1 MLRAMSRARP
11 IAPASTADG
20 SAVAAAP
27 ASGAGRGW
35 RESLAA
41 FLSPRV
47 ITMLFLGFSAG
58 LPLLLVFS
66 TLSIWLREA
75 GIERA
80 TIGFFSWAALG
91 YGFKFVWA
99 PVIDRMPLPLLD
111 RLLGRRRSWLLTAQL
126 SIAAALVL
134 MAFTDP
140 AANLT
145 LAAVF
150 AVLLG
155 FSAASQDVVIDAF
168 RIESAPPELQ
178 GLMSA
183 TYIAGYRLG
192 MIAAGAGAL
201 ELGGWLDPDPDTYQY
216 GPWRITYLAMA
227 CMMSVGI
234 ATTLIVREPESRD
247 RTHETVWSLQHY
259 VRFVGTFAAAATVFL
274 ATFLLTGGPGEA
286 WKAEFAGF
294 SGLTPAVAGFLVE
307 AGRFTAAVSAA
318 VAAGAALVA
327 LHFAPRA
334 MVVETYIAPFA
345 EFFGRFGRVALVV
358 LALVGSYRIAD
369 VVMGVM
375 ANVFYVDLGFEKQ
388 QIGRIS
394 FGFGLVMTIVG
405 GLLGGVLTV
414 RYGIM
419 RILMLGAVLAAGTN
433 VLFAVLATIGPVIP
447 MLMAVIAAD
456 NLSAGIASAA
466 FVAYLSSLTDVRFTA
481 TQYALFSSLML
492 LLPKLIAGYS
502 GMAVDAVGYQA
513 FFIGTAL
520 LGAPVVLLILLAG
533 RLAPPR

>member
-1 MLRAMSRARP
+1 MLRAMNRARTSTVGS
-11 IAPASTADG
+11 ASTA
-20 SAVAAAP
+20 P
-27 ASGAGRGW
+27 LSGDAQHGW
-35 RESLAA
+35 RESFRA
-41 FLSPRV
+41 FLSARV
-47 ITMLFLGFSAG
+47 IAMLFLGFSAG
-58 LPLLLVFS
+58 LPLLLIFS

-99 PVIDRMPLPLLD
+99 PIIDRMPLPILD
-111 RLLGRRRSWLLTAQL
+111 RKMGRRRSWLLTAQL
-126 SIAAALVL
+126 SIVAALVL
-134 MAFTDP
+134 MALTDP
-140 AANLT
+140 AADLA
-145 LAAVF
+145 LAATF

-183 TYIAGYRLG
+183 TYIAGYRFG

-201 ELGGWLDPDPDTYQY
+201 EIGGWLDPDPDTYQY
-216 GPWRITYLAMA
+216 GPWRITYLVMA
-227 CMMSVGI
+227 CMMAVGI
-234 ATTLIVREPESRD
+234 ATTLTVREPDRGD
-247 RTHETVWSLQHY
+247 RTHESIWSLQHY
-259 VRFVGTFAAAATVFL
+259 LRFLGTFAAAAAAFVS
-274 ATFLLTGGPGEA
+274 AFLLTGDAAEM
-286 WKAEFAGF
+286 WKSDLAGF
-294 SGLTPAVAGFLVE
+294 SGLNTVVAGFVVE
-307 AGRFTAAVSAA
+307 AGRFMLA
-318 VAAGAALVA
+318 VAGAVATGAGLVA
-327 LHFAPRA
+327 LHLAPRA
-334 MVVETYIAPFA
+334 MVLETYVAPFA
-345 EFFGRFGRVALVV
+345 EFFRRYGKVALLV

-375 ANVFYVDLGFEKQ
+375 ANVFYTDLGFEKQ

-394 FGFGLVMTIVG
+394 FGFGLVVTILG
-405 GLLGGVLTV
+405 GLLGGVMTV
-414 RYGIM
+414 RYGILRM
-419 RILMLGAVLAAGTN
+419 LMLGAVLAAGTN
-433 VLFAVLATIGPVIP
+433 VLFALLATIGPAVP

-456 NLSAGIASAA
+456 NLSGGIASAA

-492 LLPKLIAGYS
+492 LFPKLIAGYS
-502 GMAVDAVGYQA
+502 GMAVDAAGYPA

-520 LGAPVVLLILLAG
+520 LGVPVVILIAFAA